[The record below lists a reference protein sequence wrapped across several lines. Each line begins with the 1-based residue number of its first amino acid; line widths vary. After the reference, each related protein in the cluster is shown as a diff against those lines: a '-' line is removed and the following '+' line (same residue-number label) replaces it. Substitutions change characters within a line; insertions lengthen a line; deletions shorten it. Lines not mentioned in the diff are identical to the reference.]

1 MNLFDK
7 KNISPMLLES
17 EKLPFNDKDYI
28 YELKLDGIRC
38 VAYLDSDKTILR
50 NKRNKD
56 VTSVYPELNNIH
68 KQAKEKCIIDGELV
82 VISKNGTPDFFA
94 LQKRSLLTDKFRIEI
109 ESEKTK
115 VHFVAYD
122 ILFLKDKELIN
133 KPLLERKELLKK
145 TIKENEFL
153 SISRYIEEK
162 GIELFNQTKKLN
174 LEGIV
179 AKKKDSVYELGKRS
193 KNWIKIKNLLDED
206 FIVCGIKLDDNGKIE
221 NLILGDFDKQG
232 NLQYRGKV
240 NANISKEEKNL
251 LLDFASINKIKKP
264 LFEQLKDKD
273 IIWINPNLT
282 CTVQYMMLTK
292 DGGMRQPVLKGL
304 RFD

>member
-1 MNLFDK
+1 M
-7 KNISPMLLES
+7 
-17 EKLPFNDKDYI
+17 
-28 YELKLDGIRC
+28 
-38 VAYLDSDKTILR
+38 
-50 NKRNKD
+50 
-56 VTSVYPELNNIH
+56 
-68 KQAKEKCIIDGELV
+68 
-82 VISKNGTPDFFA
+82 
-94 LQKRSLLTDKFRIEI
+94 
-109 ESEKTK
+109 
-115 VHFVAYD
+115 
-122 ILFLKDKELIN
+122 
-133 KPLLERKELLKK
+133 LERKELLKK

-206 FIVCGIKLDDNGKIE
+206 FIVCGIKLDDNGKIKD
-221 NLILGDFDKQG
+221 LILGDFDKQG
-232 NLQYRGKV
+232 NLQYRGNV
-240 NANISKEEKNL
+240 NATMSKEEKNL

-273 IIWINPNLT
+273 IIWINPNLI

>member
-1 MNLFDK
+1 
-7 KNISPMLLES
+7 MLLES

-56 VTSVYPELNNIH
+56 ITSVYPELNNIH

-206 FIVCGIKLDDNGKIE
+206 FIVCGIKLDDTGKIKD
-221 NLILGDFDKQG
+221 LILGDFDKQG

-240 NANISKEEKNL
+240 NATISKEEKNL
-251 LLDFASINKIKKP
+251 LLDFASKNKIKKP

-273 IIWINPNLT
+273 IIWINPNLI

>member
-94 LQKRSLLTDKFRIEI
+94 LQKRSLLTDKFRIQI

-153 SISRYIEEK
+153 SISRYIEEN

-179 AKKKDSVYELGKRS
+179 AKKKDSV
-193 KNWIKIKNLLDED
+193 
-206 FIVCGIKLDDNGKIE
+206 
-221 NLILGDFDKQG
+221 
-232 NLQYRGKV
+232 
-240 NANISKEEKNL
+240 
-251 LLDFASINKIKKP
+251 
-264 LFEQLKDKD
+264 
-273 IIWINPNLT
+273 
-282 CTVQYMMLTK
+282 
-292 DGGMRQPVLKGL
+292 
-304 RFD
+304 